1 MDKTTEKN
9 TETDEQIE
17 YHLAR
22 ISSDIILGRCALHY
36 CYLTISPR
44 DYGEFQHCMS
54 TLRHFAT
61 TAMAIH
67 ICRAFETDTRKKPT
81 YSIIT
86 LAKHLHTAN
95 IKTEIDMFY
104 PFSSYIS
111 DHDNKCSMCKHGEP
125 HHMNEDCLY
134 CLPKRLGSVIEDR
147 CKEANELIKKVKRFR
162 NKWVAHTEMPEE
174 AIGTTYTD
182 VELLASLAEDLLFP
196 FSLYFK
202 TKHSYSDV
210 VRQQQAFQFS
220 RELGRLF
227 DILPQK

>member
-1 MDKTTEKN
+1 MAGFSVVV
-9 TETDEQIE
+9 
-17 YHLAR
+17 H
-22 ISSDIILGRCALHY
+22 
-36 CYLTISPR
+36 TISAGQDLR
-44 DYGEFQHCMS
+44 IWIVVDS
-54 TLRHFAT
+54 TVVSKWLPMAT
-61 TAMAIH
+61 
-67 ICRAFETDTRKKPT
+67 
-81 YSIIT
+81 
-86 LAKHLHTAN
+86 
-95 IKTEIDMFY
+95 
-104 PFSSYIS
+104 
-111 DHDNKCSMCKHGEP
+111 
-125 HHMNEDCLY
+125 
-134 CLPKRLGSVIEDR
+134 KRLGSVIEDR